1 MSHWAEDA
9 GHVWDIGRTQTG
21 KTTTAL
27 EAFAES
33 GRVNIWL
40 NYRGDDRVE
49 GVRRHADGSY
59 RSLRGVKQAFARN
72 ETRIEYLPSDP
83 RQGMEDLQSWL
94 WTVADRVDRDLPI
107 TVYVDEVHNVAPQS
121 QKDDL
126 EGRDAVRTVAK
137 EGMKRNVKLWGISQD
152 PVSFDKQSLRQREY
166 LLVFEL
172 SHEQANYLGDY
183 GVDVSTVNDQPEFAG
198 VVYHADG
205 QVVETG
211 VKASSR
217 YA

>member
-1 MSHWAEDA
+1 MTHWANDA

-21 KTTTAL
+21 KTTAAR

-33 GRVNIWL
+33 SRINIWL

-49 GVRRHADGSY
+49 GVRRLSDGSY
-59 RSLRGVKQAFARN
+59 RSLRGVKRGFSRD

-83 RQGMEDLQSWL
+83 REGMEQLQSWL
-94 WTVADRVDRDLPI
+94 WQVADRTERQLPV
-107 TVYVDEVHNVAPQS
+107 TVVADEIHNIAPQS
-121 QKDDL
+121 QQLDL
-126 EGRDAVRTVAK
+126 QGRDAVRTVAK

-166 LLVFEL
+166 LLVFAL
-172 SHEQANYLGDY
+172 SHEQSDYLSSY
-183 GVDVSTVNDQPEFAG
+183 GVHRETVNSQPQYAG
-198 VVYHADG
+198 VLYHADG
-205 QVVETG
+205 SKLAEG
-211 VKASSR
+211 VKAQAR

>member
-27 EAFAES
+27 EAFAEAA
-33 GRVNIWL
+33 RVNIWL
-40 NYRGDDRVE
+40 NYRGDERVE
-49 GVRRHADGSY
+49 GVRPLADGSY
-59 RSLRGVKQAFARN
+59 RSLRGVKQAFARD
-72 ETRIEYLPSDP
+72 ETRIEYLPTDP
-83 RQGMEDLQSWL
+83 RQGMEKLQSWL
-94 WTVADRVDRDLPI
+94 WTVAKRTDRQLPL
-107 TVYVDEVHNVAPQS
+107 TVFVDEVHNIAPQT
-121 QKDDL
+121 QKD
-126 EGRDAVRTVAK
+126 ECAGRDAVRTIAK

-152 PVSFDKQSLRQREY
+152 PVSFDKQALRQREY

-172 SHEQANYLGDY
+172 SHEQADYLASY
-183 GVDVSTVNDQPEFAG
+183 GVDVGTVNDQPDYAG

-205 QVVETG
+205 SVVERG
-211 VKASSR
+211 VKAKEK

>member
-33 GRVNIWL
+33 DRVNIWL

-49 GVRRHADGSY
+49 GVRPLADGSY
-59 RSLRGVKQAFARN
+59 KSLQGVKQAFARN
-72 ETRIEYLPSDP
+72 ETRIEYLPADP
-83 RQGMEDLQSWL
+83 REGMEKLQSWL
-94 WTVADRVDRDLPI
+94 WEVADRVDRALPI
-107 TVYVDEVHNVAPQS
+107 TVFVDEVHNIAPQT
-121 QKDDL
+121 QKDDYA
-126 EGRDAVRTVAK
+126 GRDAVRKIAK

-152 PVSFDKQSLRQREY
+152 PVSFDKQALRQREY

-172 SHEQANYLGDY
+172 SHEQADYLASY
-183 GVDVSTVNDQPEFAG
+183 GVDVRTVNDQPDYAG

-205 QVVETG
+205 SVVEEG
-211 VKASSR
+211 VKASAR